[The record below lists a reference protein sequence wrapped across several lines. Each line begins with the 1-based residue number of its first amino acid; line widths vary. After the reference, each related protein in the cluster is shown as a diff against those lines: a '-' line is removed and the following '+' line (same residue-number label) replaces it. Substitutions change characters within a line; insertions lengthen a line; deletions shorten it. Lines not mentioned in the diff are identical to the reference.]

1 MISRHD
7 ESQYDNLSELLVSS
21 LPFREHADEVPR
33 NVISSFEMMTPGVL
47 PSFLSSTRIEFTF
60 CCSKLILEIL
70 LSLDEVVVFRE
81 WIAIDS
87 LPNGSVNVSIT
98 SMSNAGAGAGRTGG
112 HVRVFKNK
120 SFT

>member
-1 MISRHD
+1 NANFSKTSSDKLLRIDARLRSIDLGSAISD
-7 ESQYDNLSELLVSS
+7 LIINIGNGAIVKTYDNMWVETIGSGFSIYKS
-21 LPFREHADEVPR
+21 H
-33 NVISSFEMMTPGVL
+33 
-47 PSFLSSTRIEFTF
+47 
-60 CCSKLILEIL
+60 
-70 LSLDEVVVFRE
+70 EVVVFRE